1 LNKGP
6 DIFGIIHI
14 GPGKTWAN
22 ICFLFSVAVIVMV
35 VFLLSANFS
44 RREKATGFLVA
55 DPQIIRINVPKAGR
69 VQQIAVAEGQH
80 VKKGDVLVYVDPD
93 PVLVNGKPAAQVEF
107 ENIAASEEEIRK
119 RIQSVTQQVDAKL
132 RELSS
137 RIEAVNDQLVAVLE
151 GIELQK
157 RTISLVD
164 DQLRVGAGLA
174 RTGTLNTTEVQ
185 KRETSLQDAKIN
197 SQNLDYT
204 LHQNEALLAELTG
217 QKEQTPIEAN
227 LKISDLNQSLVELQ
241 QRRAEAEGRLAFQ
254 VTAPVD
260 GTVDN
265 LLFVSGQ
272 TVDANSTVVFLLPE
286 TSVLQ
291 AELYV
296 PSKAIVFV
304 QPNQPVRIAYDA
316 FPYARY
322 GFAEGSIHSI
332 SQTVLRPDEIRK
344 LITLAEPS
352 FRVTVMLDRQMMKSS
367 GKDVPL
373 RSGLTLTADIILDR
387 QSLARWII
395 RSISEL
401 WTRV

>member
-1 LNKGP
+1 MSKGP
-6 DIFGIIHI
+6 NIFGIIHI

-22 ICFLFSVAVIVMV
+22 ICWLFSVAVIVIV
-35 VFLLSANFS
+35 IFLLSANFS
-44 RREKATGFLVA
+44 RRERASGFLIA

-69 VQQIAVAEGQH
+69 VQQIAVTEGQH

-93 PVLVNGKPAAQVEF
+93 PIRVNGKPAAQVEF
-107 ENIAASEEEIRK
+107 ENIAASEAEIRK
-119 RIQSVTQQVDAKL
+119 RIQSLTRQIESKL
-132 RELSS
+132 RELSL
-137 RIEAVNDQLVAVLE
+137 RIKAVDDQIVAVRE

-157 RTISLVD
+157 RTISLVN

-197 SQNLDYT
+197 SQNLFYT
-204 LHQNEALLAELTG
+204 LHQNEALLAELIG
-217 QKEQTPIEAN
+217 QREQAPIEAN
-227 LKISDLNQSLVELQ
+227 LKVSDLNQALVELQ

-265 LLFVSGQ
+265 LSIVAGQ
-272 TVDANSTVVFLLPE
+272 TVDANSTAVSLLPE

-344 LITLAEPS
+344 PINLAEPS
-352 FRVTVMLDRQMMKSS
+352 FRVTVLLDRQVMKSA

-387 QSLARWII
+387 QSLAQWII
-395 RSISEL
+395 RSITEV
-401 WTRV
+401 WARV